1 MMNSTIKNNTSWGR
15 DLNAK
20 KRDENLNRVVQKTPT
35 EKMSFERKYEVYQ
48 RLSHTDKRMTNVKA
62 LRPEHL

>member
-20 KRDENLNRVVQKTPT
+20 KRDENLNRVVQKTPQ
-35 EKMSFERKYEVYQ
+35 RKW
-48 RLSHTDKRMTNVKA
+48 A
-62 LRPEHL
+62 LKENMKYIKDWATQIKEWQM